1 MSGIALC
8 PDSVYDCNVLDLT
21 HRNGRRFAGWLFS
34 SLILVA
40 LAYAWAGSAAP
51 AASAAPPAPVVT
63 TPTPTPSP
71 TPKVL
76 SLQERLLLTPE
87 AQRRGQILFLPLI
100 SRQVDNR
107 SAEVRPDSFV
117 YTVKP
122 GDTLWSLAL
131 DFGRDLD
138 TMACATTSLGADV
151 EVLVP
156 DQEITVPALHDLCY
170 TVVPGDTLQNIAYAH
185 GLSVADIVA
194 EPWNGFVYPP
204 YSVRPRQRVLLP
216 GARVN
221 ATPRPDRH
229 TVSIMSDDWAL
240 TLFRDWPYGD
250 GRFIWPV
257 TGPISQYAHDGHWA
271 LDIAVPEGTPVKA
284 VDRGT
289 VVMAGWNPS
298 GYGFRV
304 VINHGNDYL
313 TLYAH
318 LRDIYVEKGQV
329 VGKGQVIGVSGSNGN
344 ITGPHLH
351 FEIRDFGVLSDPLT
365 LLPQQ

>member
-1 MSGIALC
+1 M
-8 PDSVYDCNVLDLT
+8 YDCSVIDVT
-21 HRNGRRFAGWLFS
+21 RRNGRRYAGWLAA

-40 LAYAWAGSAAP
+40 LAYAWAGFAAP
-51 AASAAPPAPVVT
+51 AASAAPSAPVIT
-63 TPTPTPSP
+63 TPTPTSSP

-76 SLQERLLLTPE
+76 SLHERLLLTPE
-87 AQRRGQILFLPLI
+87 AQRRGQIIFLPLI
-100 SRQVDNR
+100 SHKGDSRPAD
-107 SAEVRPDSFV
+107 VRPDSFA

-122 GDTLWSLAL
+122 GDTFWSLAL

-138 TMACATTSLGADV
+138 TMACATTPLGADV
-151 EVLVP
+151 ETLTAG
-156 DQEITVPALHDLCY
+156 QQITVPALQDLCY
-170 TVVPGDTLQNIAYAH
+170 TVTPGDTLQKIAYAH
-185 GLSVADIVA
+185 RLSVADIVV
-194 EPWNGFVYPP
+194 EPWNGFLYPP
-204 YSVRPRQRVLLP
+204 YSVRARQRVLLT

-221 ATPRPDRH
+221 AAARPDRH
-229 TVSIMSDDWAL
+229 AVSIMSDDWAR
-240 TLFRDWPYGD
+240 TDFKDWRYGD
-250 GRFIWPV
+250 GKFVWPV

-271 LDIAVPEGTPVKA
+271 LDIAVPEGTTVGA
-284 VDRGT
+284 ADRGT

-304 VINHGNDYL
+304 VIDHGNDYV

-351 FEIRDFGVLSDPLT
+351 FEIRDFGMLSDPLR
-365 LLPQQ
+365 LLPR